1 MAQNT
6 NLNASPYFDDF
17 DPAKNYHR
25 VLFKPGVPIQARELT
40 TLQSILQDQIEKFG
54 KHFFKEGS
62 VVIPGQTAY
71 DSDYFY
77 VQIDASHLGIPVSAY
92 LSLLVGKFIK
102 GETSGVEALVE
113 NYLTDSDSENGNYTL
128 YVKYQNSGDNGTQSI
143 FLDGENLVLLSDL
156 DYGLSIIRANSTFA
170 TNIISNATGS
180 GSAAKIQRGVYFIR
194 GFFVDVPSQTIIL
207 DQYGNVPSYR
217 VGLFIEESIS
227 VASQKSPD
235 LFDNARGFSNFAAP
249 GADRFK
255 ITATLIKKSLDD
267 FNDENF
273 VELIRIEEG
282 IVKKFV
288 KDTEYNLIRDELARR
303 THDESGDYYVIPFK
317 VNPKE
322 CLNNRTGNNG
332 IYFENQVTKSGN
344 VPSDNLL
351 TLQISSGKAYVR
363 GYEIET
369 IETTSIDVNKPR
381 TTDYAQNESVPFTL
395 GKQIEVNNV
404 HGSVPVGF
412 GTTSLINL
420 YSDRTSTGG
429 SNSGLKIGVARL
441 YDFKLKNAEY
451 SNDATKFETSLYDV
465 QTYTYLTLNTAT
477 SIAVPAFIQ
486 GNNSGASGYLV
497 QSVSNTNQAIL
508 YQVSGTFSINEA
520 IKINGILDSK
530 TIISV
535 RDYGIS
541 DIHQISGSN
550 PAYPFTADPILSKS
564 VYIAP
569 QGASF
574 TISAASGSAS
584 TVTAGSNTFSVG
596 IKTGDIISY
605 TKSGETLPTFNRV
618 KSVSTTGNSIVLEST
633 TSVVGVCSGSLP
645 ASQLTTSSVV
655 KVTTE
660 VLNNTQSFLYSSLQY
675 PNVSSVDFTG
685 TDIIV
690 KKSYPIVIS
699 SGTYSNNLESNVNLT
714 LEPFDEEDYT
724 LTFVSTGNVETL
736 TNQKLLVS
744 GNTVTLQNI
753 SENGNAVLTVT
764 FKKKNVKSRK
774 KSYSRCKSLIINRS
788 SEQSSGAGSTTFA
801 DGLTYSSIYG
811 TRVQDDKIS
820 LNVPDVVTVLGIYE
834 SNDANDPELP
844 RLVLS
849 DLSSN
854 INNSV
859 IGEKFFGS
867 DSKTSGILV
876 NRNGT
881 NQVEFVYG
889 NENSFIVGE
898 VIKFSESNITARVS
912 TFLEGDRNILDQ
924 YVLDEG
930 QKSEYA
936 DYSYIYRQNNTSPPS
951 KRLKI
956 IFSHYDFQ
964 SNDDGDF
971 VSVNSYDA
979 DRYKEDLPFID
990 GTISSDIIDL
1000 RPRVTPY
1007 DISTATLSPF
1017 EFSSRSFQSTSNS
1030 APLPFAKDKNINL
1043 SYYYYLGRIDKLFIT
1058 KDGKFVINSGV
1069 PSLYPKSPNNID
1081 NALEVATI
1089 KLPPYVFNVEEVK
1102 INTQSHKRYRMKD
1115 IQQLEQRLKNV
1126 EYYTSL
1132 SLLEQET
1139 KSLTIKD
1146 KVTGLDKFKC
1156 GFFVDNFKSALAG
1169 NLVDPSYRCSIDTK
1183 EGVLRPQHYT
1193 TSLDLLLGSEAIVG
1207 IASTSNPT
1215 ADYDFVK
1222 NLGSPNVVKVGK
1234 SVCLKY
1240 TDVVYIE
1247 NKFATRV
1254 ENINPFAVVNWVG
1267 VVELNPESDTWIDT
1281 NTVKK
1286 EKQLEGNYQDT
1297 IAQYSI
1303 DSNTGLSPIEWGA
1316 WETNWTGETIDSTKS
1331 MGEIFIKSDLVS
1343 TTVKQG
1349 NFQSGKGIPITTTKT
1364 YKDQYT
1370 QFDNVT
1376 TTKSGTKT
1384 QKGIQYKVTESWQTV
1399 PLGPSVVSTDT
1410 ILTLRSRNI
1419 EFIAKRMK
1427 PNTQVYPFFDNVDV
1441 SSYIVPKL
1449 LEVKMNSGAFT
1460 SGETVIGQSGSVSI
1474 KFRLSNAN
1482 HKYGPYNNPTQVYTQ
1497 NPYNTSENVP
1507 TNYSTTTNILNV
1519 DCASLQLQTQSS
1531 FYGYVI
1537 KNMKLTGQSSGAV
1550 ATVENVRLFTDK
1562 SGTVIGSLHIPDPK
1576 LPSNPQFETG
1586 PKTFTLTSNSGNAT
1600 VAGTVGTVADGKF
1613 TSAGTLNNVED
1624 VTLKIKNAKVEKST
1638 LSQSEAISE
1647 TTTKLVASTSFKDKV
1662 TKQTR
1667 WVDPLAQSFEVVD
1680 ENGIFITKCDIFFYT
1695 KDQNELPVTL
1705 QIRTMETGLPTT
1717 TIVPF
1722 GEVVLFPNDIKTSDD
1737 GTVAT
1742 TFTFPSPVYL
1752 DPGNAYCVVLL
1763 SASHSYQV
1771 FISRMGEE
1779 DVTTKNKPESEKILV
1794 SQQPLLGSLF
1804 KSQNG
1809 ATWDPS
1815 QYEDLKFKLYRGSFV
1830 KGNSTVRFYNPK
1842 LDVGNQQVAT
1852 LKQNPLDCISNS
1864 VIVGTSKSFTS
1875 SEQTALTPGVTIL
1888 QQNNDKFS
1896 GKLKNVLGSIGVGKT
1911 LTLINPGIAFTST
1924 PTTYNNVKLV
1934 SLTGKGSGGIATVQV
1949 GSGGTVLAV
1958 TISSTAGAGGTGYSY
1973 GDALTVDTS
1982 QTSGLGKNLIVSI
1995 PETVGFISAFNTLIL
2010 DRCQGQ
2016 LIQNTTYDLYYVGS
2030 GGTSVLSGA
2039 TVNSIQSV
2047 TDGLHFRVTH
2057 RNHGM
2062 YSLSD
2067 YVTLSGMESDIKP
2080 QVLQSEY
2087 SSSSTSSLPVSSV
2100 GIFTAF
2106 ENIAVSPTNP
2116 GYVIVNSEIIRYT
2129 GIDTGT
2135 NTLTG
2140 ITRGIDSTKST
2151 VHPNSSQVFKYE
2163 LNGVSLRRINK
2174 THNLANTNH
2183 STYPTDTD
2191 FYYVKVDMSQSGVDR
2206 TFGNSSGY
2214 PDLFFKESKTCGSYN
2229 PLSLLS
2235 SEKTPKATQNIPF
2248 NLIRPNVGMLM
2259 PAQTGISAKV
2269 RTVSG
2274 GSPDNNSLVPF
2285 IDQGFEDV
2293 SLTTNNILSTPRV
2306 ICSQINED
2314 QHLTTFPGKKS
2325 FTMEFTLT
2333 TEDEKVTPMLDL
2345 ERINVITTSNRINSK
2360 VSDYA
2365 KDSRINGLFYDPHVA
2380 SYVTKIV
2387 SLEKSSD
2394 NLKVLFDA
2402 YRHSSND
2409 IRVMYRLFRSDA
2421 DPTTALYE
2429 LFPGYDNLTEDGEVV
2444 NAANN
2449 NGKPDKNVVS
2459 SSGPD
2464 DFASYEFT
2472 AKDLPLFNGFQI
2484 KILMSGKNSSFVPQI
2499 TDLRVIATV

>member
-92 LSLLVGKFIK
+92 FSKLVGKFIK

-113 NYLTDSDSENGNYTL
+113 NLVTDSDSENGNYTL
-128 YVKYQNSGDNGTQSI
+128 YVKYQTSGDSGNQLS
-143 FLDGENLVLLSDL
+143 FLDGENLILLSDL
-156 DYGLSIIRANSTFA
+156 NYGVSTITKDSTFA
-170 TNIISNATGS
+170 TTIISDSTGTA
-180 GSAAKIQRGVYFIR
+180 SAAKIQNGVYFIR
-194 GFFVDVPSQTIIL
+194 GFFVDVPTQTIIL
-207 DQYGNVPSYR
+207 DQYNNTPSYR

-255 ITATLIKKSLDD
+255 ITTTLIKKSLDD

-273 VELIRIEEG
+273 VELLRIENG
-282 IVKKFV
+282 TVKKFV
-288 KDTEYNLIRDELARR
+288 KDTQYNLIRDELARR
-303 THDESGDYYVIPFK
+303 TYDESGDYYVTPFR
-317 VNPKE
+317 VVPKE
-322 CLNNRTGNNG
+322 CLNNKIGNNG
-332 IYFENQVTKSGN
+332 IYFETQVTQGGN
-344 VPSDNLL
+344 IPSDDLI
-351 TLQISSGKAYVR
+351 TLQVSPGKAYVR

-369 IETTSIDVNKPR
+369 LDTTSIDVSKPR
-381 TTDYAQNESVPFTL
+381 TKDYSQNESVPFTL
-395 GKQIEVNNV
+395 GKQLEVNNV

-412 GTTSLINL
+412 GTTSIVNL
-420 YSDRTSTGG
+420 YSNRTSTGG
-429 SNSGLKIGVARL
+429 SPAGLKIGVARL
-441 YDFKLKNAEY
+441 YDFKLKNSEY
-451 SNDATKFETSLYDV
+451 LNDATKFETSLYDV
-465 QTYTYLTLNTAT
+465 QTYTYLTLNTSTTITA
-477 SIAVPAFIQ
+477 PALIE

-497 QSVSNTNQAIL
+497 QSVSTNQAIL
-508 YQVSGTFSINEA
+508 YQVSGSFSVNEA

-530 TIISV
+530 TIIDV
-535 RDYGIS
+535 RDYGIA
-541 DIHQISGSN
+541 DIHQLVGTN
-550 PAYPFTADPILSKS
+550 PAFPFTADPILSKG

-574 TISAASGSAS
+574 TLSASSGGVS
-584 TVTAGSNTFSVG
+584 TVTAGTNTFTTG

-605 TKSGETLPTFNRV
+605 TKTGETVPTFNRV
-618 KSVSTTGNSIVLEST
+618 KTISTTANSVVLEST
-633 TSVVGVCSGSLP
+633 TSVSGVCSGGLP
-645 ASQLTTSSVV
+645 ASQLVTSNLV
-655 KVTTE
+655 KVTPE
-660 VLNNTQSFLYSSLQY
+660 VINSTKAFLYSPLQY
-675 PNVSSVDFTG
+675 SNVSNIDFTG

-690 KKSYPIVIS
+690 KKSYLITVS
-699 SGTYSNNLESNVNLT
+699 SGAYSNVLESSANFT

-724 LTFVSTGNVETL
+724 LTFVSTGNIETL
-736 TNQKLLVS
+736 TNQKVLVS
-744 GNTVTLQNI
+744 GNTVTLQSL
-753 SENGNAVLTVT
+753 SESGSAILTVT

-774 KSYSRCKSLIINRS
+774 KTFSRCKTLVVNRS
-788 SEQSSGAGSTTFA
+788 SQNSSGAGTTTLS

-811 TRVQDDKIS
+811 TRVQDDKIC
-820 LNVPDVVTVLGIYE
+820 LNVPDAITVLGVYE
-834 SNDANDPELP
+834 SNDSNDPDLP
-844 RLVLS
+844 KLTLKE
-849 DLSSN
+849 LSSN
-854 INNSV
+854 INNAV
-859 IGEKFFGS
+859 IGEKVFGS
-867 DSKTSGILV
+867 DSKTCGIVVLT
-876 NRNGT
+876 NGT
-881 NQVEFVYG
+881 NQIEFVYG
-889 NENSFIVGE
+889 NENSFIVDE
-898 VIKFSESNITARVS
+898 VVTFEESKITAKVS
-912 TFLEGDRNILDQ
+912 AFLEGDRNILDR
-924 YVLDEG
+924 YVLNEN

-936 DYSYIYRQNNTSPPS
+936 DYSFIYRNTDTAAPS
-951 KRLKI
+951 RRLKI
-956 IFSHYDFQ
+956 VFSHYDFQ

-971 VSVNSYDA
+971 VSINSYDA
-979 DRYKEDLPFID
+979 DRYKDDLPFVD
-990 GTISSDIIDL
+990 GLISSDIIDL
-1000 RPRVTPY
+1000 RPRVAPY
-1007 DISTATLSPF
+1007 DLTTATRSPF
-1017 EFSSRSFQSTSNS
+1017 EFDSRVFQPSSNS
-1030 APLPFAKDKNINL
+1030 APLPFAKDKNLNL
-1043 SYYYYLGRIDKLFIT
+1043 SYYYYLGRIDKIFLT
-1058 KDGKFVINSGV
+1058 KDGKFIINSGV
-1069 PSLYPKSPNNID
+1069 PSLTPKEPNNID

-1089 KLPPYVFNVEEVK
+1089 KLPPYVFNVGEIRVNS
-1102 INTQSHKRYRMKD
+1102 ISHKRYRMKD
-1115 IQQLEQRLKNV
+1115 IQKLEDRLKNV

-1207 IASTSNPT
+1207 VASTSNPT
-1215 ADYDFVK
+1215 ADYNFVT

-1254 ENINPFAVVNWVG
+1254 ENINPFAVVNWIG
-1267 VVELNPESDTWIDT
+1267 TVELNPESDTWIDT
-1281 NTVKK
+1281 NVVKK
-1286 EKQLEGNYQDT
+1286 TKESEGNYSDT
-1297 IAQYSI
+1297 IAQFGI
-1303 DSNTGLSPIEWGA
+1303 DTNTGLSPIEWGA
-1316 WETNWTGETIDSTKS
+1316 WETNWTGEKIDSTKN

-1343 TTVKQG
+1343 TTTKQG
-1349 NFQSGKGIPITTTKT
+1349 KFQSGKGIPITTTKK

-1376 TTKSGTKT
+1376 STKTGTKT
-1384 QKGIQYKVTESWQTV
+1384 AKGIQYKVTESWQTI

-1410 ILTLRSRNI
+1410 ILTLRTRNI

-1441 SSYIVPKL
+1441 SSFIVPKL
-1449 LEVKMNSGAFT
+1449 LEVKMSSGTFST
-1460 SGETVIGQSGSVSI
+1460 GETVIGQSGSVAI
-1474 KFRLSNAN
+1474 KFRLANAN
-1482 HKYGPYNNPTQVYTQ
+1482 HKYGPYNKPDQVYTQ
-1497 NPYNTSENVP
+1497 NPYKTSEDLP

-1519 DCASLQLQTQSS
+1519 DCASLQLQSESS
-1531 FYGYVI
+1531 FYGYVV

-1550 ATVENVRLFTDK
+1550 AVIENVRLLTDK

-1576 LPSNPQFETG
+1576 QPSNPQFETG
-1586 PKTFTLTSNSGNAT
+1586 PKTFTLTSNVGNAT

-1638 LSQSEAISE
+1638 LSKSESISE

-1680 ENGIFITKCDIFFYT
+1680 ENGIFITKCDIYFYT
-1695 KDQNELPVTL
+1695 KDQNELPVTM

-1722 GEVVLFPNDIKTSDD
+1722 GETVLFPSQINTSDD

-1830 KGNSTVRFYNPK
+1830 KGSSNVRFYNPK
-1842 LDVGNQQVAT
+1842 LDVGNSQIAS
-1852 LKQNPLDCISNS
+1852 LKQNPLECIGNS
-1864 VIVGTSKSFTS
+1864 IIVGTSKSFTS
-1875 SEQTALTPGVTIL
+1875 SEQTALQPGVTIL
-1888 QQNNDKFS
+1888 QQNNNKFS
-1896 GKLKNVLGSIGVGKT
+1896 GKLTNVLGSIGVGKT
-1911 LTLINPGIAFTST
+1911 LTLINPGSAFTST
-1924 PTTYNNVKLV
+1924 PTTYSNVKLV
-1934 SLTGKGSGGIATVQV
+1934 SLSGTGVGGMATVQV

-1958 TISSTAGAGGTGYSY
+1958 TVSSTAGAGGTGYRY
-1973 GDALTVDTS
+1973 GDTLTIDTT
-1982 QTSGLGKNLIVSI
+1982 QTAGLGKNLIISI
-1995 PETVGFISAFNTLIL
+1995 PETVGFISAFNTLVL

-2016 LIQNTTYDLYYVGS
+2016 LIQNGTFDLYYVGA
-2030 GGTSVLSGA
+2030 GGTSTLTGA
-2039 TVNSIQSV
+2039 TVNTIQTV

-2062 YSLSD
+2062 YSYYD
-2067 YVTLSGMESDIKP
+2067 YVTLRGMESDLKP

-2087 SSSSTSSLPVSSV
+2087 SSSSTSTIPLNSV
-2100 GIFTAF
+2100 GIFTSF
-2106 ENIAVSPTNP
+2106 ENVPVSATNP
-2116 GYVIVNSEIIRYT
+2116 GYIIVNSEIIRYT
-2129 GIDTGT
+2129 GFDTST
-2135 NTLTG
+2135 NVLSG
-2140 ITRGIDSTKST
+2140 ITRAFDDTKST
-2151 VHPNSSQVFKYE
+2151 VHPVNSQVFKYE
-2163 LNGVSLRRINK
+2163 LDGVSLRRINK
-2174 THNLANTNH
+2174 THYLADTTQP
-2183 STYPTDTD
+2183 TYPFDTD
-2191 FYYVKVDMSQSGVDR
+2191 YYYVKVNMSQSGVDR
-2206 TFGNSSGY
+2206 TSGNANGY
-2214 PDLFFKESKTCGSYN
+2214 PELFFKESKTCGSYE
-2229 PLSLLS
+2229 PLALVA
-2235 SEKTPKATQNIPF
+2235 SEKTPKATQNIPI
-2248 NLIRPNVGMLM
+2248 NQIRPNVGVLM

-2274 GSPDNNSLVPF
+2274 GSPDNNAISPF
-2285 IDQGFEDV
+2285 IDQGFEEV
-2293 SLTTNNILSTPRV
+2293 SLTTNNIFSSPRI

-2314 QHLTTFPGKKS
+2314 QHLTTLPGKKS

-2333 TEDEKVTPMLDL
+2333 TEDEKVTPMIDL
-2345 ERINVITTSNRINSK
+2345 ERVNIITTSNRINSK
-2360 VSDYA
+2360 VSDYS
-2365 KDSRINGLFYDPHVA
+2365 KDARINGLLYDPHVA

-2387 SLEKSSD
+2387 NLEKSSD
-2394 NLKVLFDA
+2394 NLKVMFDA
-2402 YRHSSND
+2402 FRHSTND
-2409 IRVMYRLFRSDA
+2409 IRVMYKLFRTDA
-2421 DPTTALYE
+2421 DETAALYE
-2429 LFPGYDNLTEDGEVV
+2429 LFPGYDNLTEDGEVI
-2444 NAANN
+2444 NQANN
-2449 NGKPDKNVVS
+2449 NGKPDKFVVS
-2459 SSGPD
+2459 STDAD
-2464 DFASYEFT
+2464 DFQAYEFT

-2484 KILMSGKNSSFVPQI
+2484 KILMSGKNSSYVPQI
-2499 TDLRVIATV
+2499 SELRVVATV